1 MPVVLAEELKCIW
14 SGLLNS
20 KLIEGGNKIQR
31 EAEQRN
37 SNSKELGR
45 MAGWFGLTSKNLL
58 GSYKRTEVHP
68 ESLFHVPNDWKKE
81 TLFCQPQGR
90 GGQQSDKEKLEDKLL
105 EEVTKSRTWPSHNHQ
120 TEQDVLS
127 DFSLVSRVVSCTW
140 DWGRLET
147 GWHAA
152 LLPEGHAVL
161 MGEQPVLVIRS
172 YRRGALCWPGH
183 LISIPGV
190 PDILSWTRNPPC
202 AGSTSSTPMSPH
214 WS

>member
-1 MPVVLAEELKCIW
+1 MTGQKY
-14 SGLLNS
+14 
-20 KLIEGGNKIQR
+20 IQR
-31 EAEQRN
+31 VSSMSPMTGRKRLFSASRREEEGN
-37 SNSKELGR
+37 S
-45 MAGWFGLTSKNLL
+45 
-58 GSYKRTEVHP
+58 RTRK
-68 ESLFHVPNDWKKE
+68 S
-81 TLFCQPQGR
+81 
-90 GGQQSDKEKLEDKLL
+90 L

-127 DFSLVSRVVSCTW
+127 DFSLVSRVVSCKW

>member
-1 MPVVLAEELKCIW
+1 MTGQKY
-14 SGLLNS
+14 
-20 KLIEGGNKIQR
+20 IQR
-31 EAEQRN
+31 V
-37 SNSKELGR
+37 SSMSPMTGR
-45 MAGWFGLTSKNLL
+45 
-58 GSYKRTEVHP
+58 KR
-68 ESLFHVPNDWKKE
+68 LF
-81 TLFCQPQGR
+81 FCQPQGR
-90 GGQQSDKEKLEDKLL
+90 GGKQSDKEKLEDKLL

-140 DWGRLET
+140 DWGRLDT
-147 GWHAA
+147 GWRAA
-152 LLPEGHAVL
+152 LLPEGHAVR
-161 MGEQPVLVIRS
+161 MGEQPALVIRS